1 MPNKTS
7 EEKVIG
13 VTFLSLIFLMIISLL
28 EKFNY
33 LDLGYLIILIAYFC
47 KFLVIKSR
55 D

>member
-1 MPNKTS
+1 MPNKMS

-13 VTFLSLIFLMIISLL
+13 VTFLSLIFLMIISLM

-33 LDLGYLIILIAYFC
+33 LDLGYLIILIVYFC